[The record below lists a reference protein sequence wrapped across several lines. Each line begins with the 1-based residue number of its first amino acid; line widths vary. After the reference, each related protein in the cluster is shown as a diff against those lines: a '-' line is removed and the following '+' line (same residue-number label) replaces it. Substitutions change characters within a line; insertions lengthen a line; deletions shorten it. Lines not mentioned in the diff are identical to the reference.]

1 MSWGNWQIF
10 PECLNNGET
19 PTWLPSAL
27 RLQSILHFQLLHLM
41 WRIFSGEGFFRI
53 YALFCFFIFCKRDM
67 PEYARSPW
75 CTRVCAYVHGRL
87 CVWVCV
93 CLCVWVSER
102 FCLRFP
108 PQVTEVLQVV
118 LMSSSQICSLISK
131 NSWKVF
137 RCLQTFPPRAKR
149 NTERG

>member
-1 MSWGNWQIF
+1 MVKHPHDF
-10 PECLNNGET
+10 PRLSVFKASSTFNCCILCGGS
-19 PTWLPSAL
+19 SA
-27 RLQSILHFQLLHLM
+27 
-41 WRIFSGEGFFRI
+41 GKGFFRI
-53 YALFCFFIFCKRDM
+53 YALFCFFIFCKH
-67 PEYARSPW
+67 ARICKISVMHQG
-75 CTRVCAYVHGRL
+75 VCIRT
-87 CVWVCV
+87 WEIVCV
-93 CLCVWVSER
+93 GVCVCGCVCVCVCMCLCVWVSER
-102 FCLRFP
+102 FCLCFP

>member
-1 MSWGNWQIF
+1 MTSLGS
-10 PECLNNGET
+10 
-19 PTWLPSAL
+19 PSSKHPPLSTAASYVED
-27 RLQSILHFQLLHLM
+27 LQ
-41 WRIFSGEGFFRI
+41 RGRVFFV
-53 YALFCFFIFCKRDM
+53 FMPCFAFLSFANM

-87 CVWVCV
+87 CVWVCVCVGVCVCVCVCV